1 MLFILFHVITCV
13 RGQIKVVSP
22 RTLADKF
29 IEGPR
34 GSIAGSTATFGAPYY
49 GERVLGRMI
58 YSEPVSGTHPHC
70 TKEGY
75 TDWEDLQRVV
85 NATEL
90 IVENKESTQKRDELK
105 RIIVVRRSGCSF
117 VRKVKVAEEEFNAH
131 AVIVVDKE
139 DSPLRSETIQTI
151 IMADDG
157 FGANIRIPSILISH
171 QDGNVLI
178 DTYKSLEPSR
188 NHDDILLELEWDVPS
203 NDVVV
208 MDMWMSSSS
217 IVANDFLKE
226 FKPIGESLSMN
237 LQFIPHYDIY
247 DLDANDFNEF
257 CYVIGNT
264 KRYCA
269 EDPDMHGPITGAE
282 VVEEDLRQIC
292 VWEITAEQQQKGET
306 EEERH
311 APDVFVPD
319 APDVINVLHSKPY
332 WEYVTKIL
340 DHCPLFGYEK
350 TDQMRFGQK
359 ACSEKLMESLSINKE
374 LVNDCMTNLGTQL
387 LDHQLQNAAWAPLAI
402 RINGWRYAGNFERDL
417 VAKAICSGYNVAP
430 EECIGIGN
438 PSHYVAP
445 GWSWGQIVGYSLAS
459 AGVIILLVILYMK
472 KCCQKYFRRALQEEV
487 MLEVQSA
494 MADYKM
500 LQEDELYPSDKKPNG
515 ATRLGRLPRWS

>member
-1 MLFILFHVITCV
+1 MLFFFFHAVVYV

-34 GSIAGSTATFGAPYY
+34 GTIAGSTATFGAPYY

-58 YSEPVSGTHPHC
+58 FSEPVSSTHPHC

-75 TDWEDLQRVV
+75 TDWEDLQRAV

-90 IVENKESTQKRDELK
+90 IVENKESTKKRDELK
-105 RIIVVRRSGCSF
+105 RIFVVKRSGCSF

-131 AVIVVDKE
+131 AVIVVDRD

-157 FGANIRIPSILISH
+157 FGANIRIPSILISKE
-171 QDGNVLI
+171 DGNILI
-178 DTYKSLEPSR
+178 ETYRALQPSR

-257 CYVIGNT
+257 CYTIGNT

-292 VWEITAEQQQKGET
+292 IWEVTAEQQQKGET
-306 EEERH
+306 EDEKKS
-311 APDVFVPD
+311 PDVFVPD
-319 APDVINVLHSKPY
+319 APDVINVIHSKPY
-332 WEYVTKIL
+332 WEYVTQLL
-340 DHCPLFGYEK
+340 DACPLYGYEK
-350 TDQMRFGQK
+350 KDVMRFGQ
-359 ACSEKLMESLSINKE
+359 AVCAEKLMGSLSIDVE
-374 LVNDCMTNLGTQL
+374 LVNDCMVHLGTQL
-387 LDHQLQNAAWAPLAI
+387 LDHQIQNVAWAPLAI
-402 RINGWRYAGNFERDL
+402 RINGWRYAGNFEKDL

-430 EECIGIGN
+430 TECSNLEN
-438 PSHYVAP
+438 PIYADSS
-445 GWSWGQIVGYSLAS
+445 WSWSRILWYSLGS
-459 AGVIILLVILYMK
+459 AAFVILLVILYWK
-472 KCCQKYFRRALQEEV
+472 KCFHKYFRRALQEEV